1 MHISELEND
10 TNDLHSKFEAAL
22 TQLEQEGEDKDA
34 EIENANR
41 EIQKLGQRV
50 YELEDEIDGLREDAA
65 RLQEDEAV
73 ERERLEALSS
83 ALKEVIFFYMM

>member
-1 MHISELEND
+1 MHISESEND

-22 TQLEQEGEDKDA
+22 RQLEQEGEDKDT

-50 YELEDEIDGLREDAA
+50 YELEDEIDAA